1 MKKSI
6 KRVIKR
12 IRWKLIIWQY
22 SWNTRGQYQKHYNNV
37 HEMVRDDED
46 KEMGE
51 MINKRYFS

>member
-37 HEMVRDDED
+37 HEMVWDDED